1 MKTIEAKQ
9 LKDTLATNSGVAVIN
24 TLSEDAFNAKH
35 IPKSVNVPQ
44 DAPDFVERVEKT
56 TSGKSDPVVVYCA
69 SASCDSSTKAGK
81 KLEEAGFTNVYDFE
95 GGIDEWEKNQLPLE
109 SST

>member
-9 LKDTLATNSGVAVIN
+9 LKETLDANTGTTVIN
-24 TLSEDAFNAKH
+24 TLSKDAFDAKH

-44 DAPDFVERVEKT
+44 DEPEFVDRVEKM
-56 TSGKSDPVVVYCA
+56 TSGKADPVVVYCA

-81 KLEEAGFTNVYDFE
+81 KLEEAGFTNVYEFE
-95 GGIDEWEKNQLPLE
+95 GGVDEWEKSQLPLV
-109 SST
+109 SSA